1 MLQCPEFAE
10 SRQEQLMSVDLL
22 NVKGLKELD
31 HQGPVVMVNLMRF
44 RERSLDG
51 DGSGWD
57 AYLRYSALTVP
68 MIKARGGTLLW
79 TGDAK
84 AVALGRQAGN
94 QWDYLAL
101 VYYPTVA
108 AFIDMMTSA
117 DYEDLC
123 DPHRRNGCAEH
134 VIIATAEAYSKFKAG

>member
-1 MLQCPEFAE
+1 MG
-10 SRQEQLMSVDLL
+10 VDLL
-22 NVKGLKELD
+22 NVRGLEKLE

-84 AVALGRQAGN
+84 AVALGAGGGPSMG
-94 QWDYLAL
+94 L
-101 VYYPTVA
+101 
-108 AFIDMMTSA
+108 S
-117 DYEDLC
+117 
-123 DPHRRNGCAEH
+123 G
-134 VIIATAEAYSKFKAG
+134 AGILSRSWPRSST

>member
-1 MLQCPEFAE
+1 MG
-10 SRQEQLMSVDLL
+10 VDLL
-22 NVKGLKELD
+22 NVRGLEELE

-84 AVALGRQAGN
+84 AVALGAEDGN

-101 VYYPTVA
+101 VYYPIGCRLHRHDDVGRLRNPLRPA
-108 AFIDMMTSA
+108 PQQRLRRA
-117 DYEDLC
+117 C
-123 DPHRRNGCAEH
+123 DHRDS
-134 VIIATAEAYSKFKAG
+134 EAYSKFKMGPSPSP

>member
-1 MLQCPEFAE
+1 
-10 SRQEQLMSVDLL
+10 MSVDLL
-22 NVKGLKELD
+22 NIKGLKALER
-31 HQGPVVMVNLMRF
+31 QGPVVMVNLMRF

-84 AVALGRQAGN
+84 AVALGEPDGQ

-108 AFIDMMTSA
+108 AFLDMMTSA
-117 DYEDLC
+117 DYENRCDL
-123 DPHRRNGCAEH
+123 HRRNGCAEH
-134 VIIATAEAYSKFKAG
+134 VIIATAEAYSKFRIG

>member
-1 MLQCPEFAE
+1 MG
-10 SRQEQLMSVDLL
+10 VDLL
-22 NVKGLKELD
+22 NVKGLEALD

-44 RERSLDG
+44 HQRSLDG

-84 AVALGRQAGN
+84 AVALGRKDGQ

-101 VYYPTVA
+101 VYYPSVA
-108 AFIDMMTSA
+108 AFMEMMTSA
-117 DYEDLC
+117 DSEKLC
-123 DPHRRNGCAEH
+123 DPHRRNGCAAH
-134 VIIATAEAYSKFKAG
+134 TIICTKKDYSNFKMPPA

>member
-1 MLQCPEFAE
+1 MG
-10 SRQEQLMSVDLL
+10 VDLL
-22 NVKGLKELD
+22 NVKGLQELD
-31 HQGPVVMVNLMRF
+31 PLAPVVMVNLMRF

-57 AYLRYSALTVP
+57 AYLRYSALAVP

-84 AVALGRQAGN
+84 AVALGQQHGH

-101 VYYPTVA
+101 VYYPSVA
-108 AFIDMMTSA
+108 AFIDMMTSE
-117 DYEDLC
+117 DYETRC
-123 DPHRRNGCAEH
+123 DPHRTNGCAEH
-134 VIIATAEAYSKFKAG
+134 VIIATKEAYSKFKMG

>member
-1 MLQCPEFAE
+1 MG
-10 SRQEQLMSVDLL
+10 VDLL
-22 NVKGLKELD
+22 NVRGLEALD
-31 HQGPVVMVNLMRF
+31 RQAPVVMVNLMRF

-84 AVALGRQAGN
+84 AVALGAQEGN
-94 QWDYLAL
+94 HWDYLAL
-101 VYYPTVA
+101 VYYPSVA

-117 DYEDLC
+117 DYETRC
-123 DPHRRNGCAEH
+123 DPHRTNGCAEH
-134 VIIATAEAYSKFKAG
+134 VIIATAEAYSKFKMGPSPSP

>member
-1 MLQCPEFAE
+1 MG
-10 SRQEQLMSVDLL
+10 VDLL
-22 NVKGLKELD
+22 NVRGLAAMEPEK
-31 HQGPVVMVNLMRF
+31 PVVMVNLMRF
-44 RERSLDG
+44 RECSLDG

-84 AVALGRQAGN
+84 AVALGWQDGN

-117 DYEDLC
+117 DYENRC
-123 DPHRRNGCAEH
+123 DPHRTNGCAEH
-134 VIIATAEAYSKFKAG
+134 VIIATREAYSKFKMG